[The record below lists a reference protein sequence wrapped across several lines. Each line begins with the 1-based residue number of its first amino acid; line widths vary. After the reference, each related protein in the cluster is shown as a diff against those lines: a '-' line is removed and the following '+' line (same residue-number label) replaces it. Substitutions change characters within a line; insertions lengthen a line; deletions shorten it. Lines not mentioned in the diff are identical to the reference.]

1 VSIVSELVA
10 SLSDELKQPIALA
23 IINANSCLR
32 WRVRDQQEVD
42 VASDAVM
49 RIVQDCNRAA
59 ETPAA

>member
-1 VSIVSELVA
+1 
-10 SLSDELKQPIALA
+10 LKQPIALA

>member
-1 VSIVSELVA
+1 VSELVA

-23 IINANSCLR
+23 ITNANSCLR

-42 VASDAVM
+42 VACDGAI

-59 ETPAA
+59 ETPTA